1 MNHIASSFFIL
12 HHSVINSRFS
22 HPSNSAIRSKV
33 GSVGWVMLLHHFE
46 TVTGE
51 TPNSSAS
58 HTPVLFFSTKTTFNR
73 FKSLL
78 TMFNNLNFYANK
90 LNVFQI
96 SKFYFE
102 NNAQITTYHVFSSI
116 FYYYFTKKQEKD
128 TSMNVDRRHILL
140 PSPRV

>member
-1 MNHIASSFFIL
+1 MLHIRCFINMNHIASSFFIS

-33 GSVGWVMLLHHFE
+33 GSVGWVMLLHHLE

-78 TMFNNLNFYANK
+78 TMFNNLNFNANK
-90 LNVFQI
+90 INNFQI
-96 SKFYFE
+96 SKFFFE
-102 NNAQITTYHVFSSI
+102 NHAQISMYYNLSSVFYH
-116 FYYYFTKKQEKD
+116 YFTKNTRKGNFQE
-128 TSMNVDRRHILL
+128 R
-140 PSPRV
+140 